1 MCHREEDKNK
11 VLVMLLW
18 MQTSCLNVH
27 VKWQTSILPYTH
39 GGWTFVKVIQM
50 NSYICIVHIWFLM
63 SSASGDAEPSDL
75 YMCTS
80 LKVSLFVFADT
91 TVAVSLSGENW
102 CVQHR
107 GLWTLYQ
114 SAQRRH
120 EEYLT
125 RDSSQPQSCQGWCDS
140 CLLLTIRTFMI
151 IWEMCRT
158 WRSVSVFI
166 CLSFTLFSFPCL
178 FNLVGQ
184 LRTSFFPM
192 TTWPGTSLSLFPSFI
207 SFYHPNIKNLSRVN
221 QHLFI

>member
-1 MCHREEDKNK
+1 
-11 VLVMLLW
+11 
-18 MQTSCLNVH
+18 
-27 VKWQTSILPYTH
+27 
-39 GGWTFVKVIQM
+39 M

-140 CLLLTIRTFMI
+140 CLLLTIRTFVI

-184 LRTSFFPM
+184 LRTCFFPM
-192 TTWPGTSLSLFPSFI
+192 TTWPGTSLFVI

-221 QHLFI
+221 QHLFISSITITLRKI